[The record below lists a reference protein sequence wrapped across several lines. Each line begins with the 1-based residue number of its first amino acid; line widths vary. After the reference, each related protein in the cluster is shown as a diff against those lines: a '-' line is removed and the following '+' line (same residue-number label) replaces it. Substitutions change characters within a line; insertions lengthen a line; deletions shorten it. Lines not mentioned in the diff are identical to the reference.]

1 MGRQRPRSVTNAI
14 RVQAVLVVVSA
25 LGTATVAML
34 RDDLVRAWAE
44 TQGGLDA
51 VRQSQLE
58 PPAFVPVAVVS
69 FIVYALLVWVIAS
82 LFGKGHRWAR
92 YALGATAVAFV
103 FVMLVIYRADPPG
116 SLAALGAVG
125 VVLNGV
131 LLWLLASRDTS
142 DFIRGAMIAEARE
155 HSPDRGA

>member
-25 LGTATVAML
+25 LGPATVP
-34 RDDLVRAWAE
+34 V
-44 TQGGLDA
+44 
-51 VRQSQLE
+51 
-58 PPAFVPVAVVS
+58 PARS

-125 VVLNGV
+125 VLLNGV

-142 DFIRGAMIAEARE
+142 
-155 HSPDRGA
+155 